1 MKRVEGAAHVETASD
16 PGTVPEAS
24 PAEAQT
30 AVTPSEGPASPAQ
43 VGYVLSC
50 QHVAVTGGPQQVSQC
65 GDIMFNATGAQ
76 VAAFVK
82 HPALIV
88 TRNIEW
94 YVSKACSQHSQVS
107 ALVCVD
113 SQNCAMRCSATC
125 TCLKQD
131 GS

>member
-1 MKRVEGAAHVETASD
+1 MKPVEGAAHVEAVSD
-16 PGTVPEAS
+16 RGTVPEAS

-43 VGYVLSC
+43 VHIDAGC
-50 QHVAVTGGPQQVSQC
+50 QRVAAGTPRLALTC
-65 GDIMFNATGAQ
+65 AATGAQ

-94 YVSKACSQHSQVS
+94 
-107 ALVCVD
+107 
-113 SQNCAMRCSATC
+113 
-125 TCLKQD
+125 
-131 GS
+131 